1 MKPLYDYFYRF
12 PSESHQ
18 APGRCRVRLYRRK
31 NGMHTVLLTELD
43 SNSGESIASAC
54 ERIATN
60 LVAVRG
66 LNPKTTRWIQHEP
79 QHDDLPQAF
88 DELQFTWDDDN
99 MASDPQWQRI
109 DAEQVETLTGAS
121 LEDIER
127 RLGDPGPRIKE
138 ETEHVSNESYEAQGT
153 A

>member
-1 MKPLYDYFYRF
+1 M
-12 PSESHQ
+12 SHSTMT
-18 APGRCRVRLYRRK
+18 CRKRL
-31 NGMHTVLLTELD
+31 
-43 SNSGESIASAC
+43 AA
-54 ERIATN
+54 
-60 LVAVRG
+60 
-66 LNPKTTRWIQHEP
+66 
-79 QHDDLPQAF
+79 
-88 DELQFTWDDDN
+88 QFTWDDDN